1 MQLPEQRFKV
11 PFKRSYVMRSLLMAL
26 AGLVAAAGLLT
37 AADQATE
44 TTTITVEGMHCAGCA
59 MNLSTKIKAVMS
71 VQNAEVDLATKTA
84 KVTPV
89 ASAKVSPKALWE
101 AIVKAGYKPT
111 KLTGPSG
118 TFTKTPDA

>member
-1 MQLPEQRFKV
+1 
-11 PFKRSYVMRSLLMAL
+11 MRSFVMAV
-26 AGLVAAAGLLT
+26 AGLFAATGLLS
-37 AADQATE
+37 AADAPANN

-59 MNLSTKIKAVMS
+59 KNLSTKLKAVKS

-84 KVTPV
+84 KITPV